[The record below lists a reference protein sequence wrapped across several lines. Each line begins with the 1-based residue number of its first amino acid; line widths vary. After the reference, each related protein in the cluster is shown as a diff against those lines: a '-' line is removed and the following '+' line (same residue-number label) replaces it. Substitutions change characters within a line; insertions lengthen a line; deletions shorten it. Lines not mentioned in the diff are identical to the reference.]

1 MKMRSFILGILTALT
16 GWLFPT
22 TPLNAQVVSNDPN
35 FTPALLNSGLSV
47 PSGVVF
53 RPPTGDLLVSQQNQV
68 SIVNATTGAT
78 SRFVSIPGTFPD
90 KIDVRSSDGLVSVI
104 IGPFG
109 PINFY
114 NSSGSF
120 QGSIDESVIGNAN
133 LGLIG
138 PETTACLSGS
148 VFDTSGNLFVAAGP
162 ALPDTPSGCSSTTTW
177 GIYEFAGSPGS
188 TPWTATPTLVTPFF
202 ASVVI
207 GDMAYSAAK
216 PPAGTLYAI
225 DSQNNN
231 VYEISLSPCGEDCTI
246 SRLVAHVFTA
256 VNPRGIAIDSLL
268 GDLYIT
274 DFGGTNV
281 FRVPARGFPEETNPP
296 VFATGFSNTLRLA
309 FDNTGNLYINE
320 TNGGNLWKFG
330 RNSGATQ
337 LVALTSGKINAFSFP
352 NPLARMSDQTQ
363 TLMIPAS
370 ANLGGAAFLRD
381 VFVPVDPST
390 LNTALQNGT
399 AGDTSFFGGAPVAKE
414 TTCIQVPSAASS
426 PTHPNCVVLIQQ
438 CFDANQNP
446 FAICPVQEP
455 SGSTDLIQLTF
466 TYAGPQPT
474 NPAFLIGFDT
484 GDGQDITDI
493 TTGASTDPTTS
504 GGTKGLCSKDFGAMV
519 PAGSADFSLT
529 VSPSTLDL
537 TATNSASATVT
548 VTPVKL
554 FIPTPVAL
562 GVSDVPAG
570 LLATLTPP
578 TVNLSANVTASSV
591 LNVGL
596 STNTTVAGMTAI
608 VANLLVNSCIDN
620 PGIAN
625 ALTSKLSAAQMA
637 IDGRQIQAAINIL
650 NAFNN
655 QVRAQ
660 AGKHIAASC
669 TTIFPLLVTG
679 TLFSGE
685 IRLTSANVALAPATL
700 LSTEVQGI
708 ISSLKASLATA
719 DPLTG
724 FVVNSSG
731 QKSK

>member
-1 MKMRSFILGILTALT
+1 MKMRSFNLVILTALT
-16 GWLFPT
+16 GWLFST
-22 TPLNAQVVSNDPN
+22 APLNAQVVSNDPN
-35 FTPALLNSGLSV
+35 FNPILRDSGLSL
-47 PSGVVF
+47 PGGVVF

-68 SIVNATTGAT
+68 SIVKATSGAT
-78 SRFVSIPGTFPD
+78 STFVSIPGTFPD
-90 KIDVRSSDGLVSVI
+90 KIDVRSSDGLVAVI

-120 QGSIDESVIGNAN
+120 QGSLNESVIGNAN
-133 LGLIG
+133 LPLIS
-138 PETTACLSGS
+138 PETTVCLSGS

-162 ALPDTPSGCSSTTTW
+162 ALPDTTNGCSSTTTW
-177 GIYEFAGSPGS
+177 GIYEFAGS

-202 ASVVI
+202 ESVVI
-207 GDMAYSAAK
+207 RDMAYSAAK

-231 VYEISLSPCGEDCTI
+231 VYEISLTPSCGDCSI
-246 SRLVAHVFTA
+246 FPSLVANVLTA

-281 FRVPARGFPEETNPP
+281 FRVPAPGFSGDPTPI
-296 VFATGFSNTLRLA
+296 FATGFTNTLRLA

-320 TNGGNLWKFG
+320 TNGGNLWKFA
-330 RNSGATQ
+330 RNSGATP
-337 LVALTSGKINAFSFP
+337 LVALTSGKINAFSFMNP
-352 NPLARMSDQTQ
+352 NTGMSDQIQ

-381 VFVPVDPST
+381 VFVPVDPTT
-390 LNTALQNGT
+390 LDATLQNGT
-399 AGDTSFFGGAPVAKE
+399 RGDTSFFGGARVAPG
-414 TTCIQVPSAASS
+414 TTCIPVPSAAFP

-455 SGSTDLIQLTF
+455 SDSTDLIQLTF
-466 TYAGPQPT
+466 TYRGPQPT

-484 GDGQDITDI
+484 GDGQDLTDI
-493 TTGASTDPTTS
+493 TTGANADPTVG

-519 PAGSADFSLT
+519 LAGSGDFSLT

-537 TATNSASATVT
+537 SVSNSASATVT
-548 VTPVKL
+548 VTSVN
-554 FIPTPVAL
+554 FFVSTVAL

-570 LLATLTPP
+570 LVATLTPP
-578 TVNLSANVTASSV
+578 SADLSANTTASSV

-596 STNTTVAGMTAI
+596 STNSTVADMTTI
-608 VANLLVNSCIDN
+608 IANLLANDCIDN

-637 IDGRQIQAAINIL
+637 IDGGQIQAAINIL
-650 NAFNN
+650 SAFNN

-679 TLFSGE
+679 ALFSGE
-685 IRLTSANVALAPATL
+685 MRLTSANVALAPATL
-700 LSTEVQGI
+700 LGTEVQGI
-708 ISSLKASLATA
+708 ITSLKANLATA

-724 FVVNSSG
+724 FVVHSSG
-731 QKSK
+731 RKSK

>member
-120 QGSIDESVIGNAN
+120 QGSIDESVIS
-133 LGLIG
+133 
-138 PETTACLSGS
+138 PETTVCLSGS

-162 ALPDTPSGCSSTTTW
+162 ALPDNPNGCLSTTW

-188 TPWTATPTLVTPFF
+188 TPWTATPTRVTTFTS
-202 ASVVI
+202 SVVI
-207 GDMAYSAAK
+207 QDMAYSAAR

-225 DSQNNN
+225 DSQNND
-231 VYEISLSPCGEDCTI
+231 VYEVSLSPSCEGCRI
-246 SRLVAHVFTA
+246 SPSFVAHVLTA
-256 VNPRGIAIDSLL
+256 VNSRGIAIDSLL

-281 FRVPARGFPEETNPP
+281 FRVPAPGLPGDPSSL
-296 VFATGFSNTLRLA
+296 VFATGFTNTLRLA

-320 TNGGNLWKFG
+320 TNGGNLRKFA
-330 RNSGATQ
+330 RNSGATS
-337 LVALTSGKINAFSFP
+337 LVALTSGKINAFTFTNP
-352 NPLARMSDQTQ
+352 NAAMSDQKQ

-370 ANLGGAAFLRD
+370 ANLDGAAFLRD
-381 VFVPVDPST
+381 VFVPVDPNT
-390 LNTALQNGT
+390 LNTTLQNGT
-399 AGDTSFFGGAPVAKE
+399 TGDTSFFGGAPVPAG

-426 PTHPNCVVLIQQ
+426 PTHPNCVVVIQQ

-466 TYAGPQPT
+466 TYAGSQPT
-474 NPAFLIGFDT
+474 NPAFLIGFDS

-493 TTGASTDPTTS
+493 TIGSNTDPTVS
-504 GGTKGLCSKDFGAMV
+504 GGTKGLCSKDFGALL
-519 PAGSADFSLT
+519 PAGSGDFSLA

-537 TATNSASATVT
+537 TATNSGSASLTLTSVNFFASA
-548 VTPVKL
+548 
-554 FIPTPVAL
+554 VAL
-562 GVSDVPAG
+562 GVSDVPSG
-570 LLATLTPP
+570 LVATLTPP
-578 TVNLSANVTASSV
+578 SVNLSANGTASSV

-596 STNTTVAGMTAI
+596 STNSTVADMTTI
-608 VANLLVNSCIDN
+608 IANLLANGCIDN

-637 IDGRQIQAAINIL
+637 IVGGQIQTAINIL
-650 NAFNN
+650 SAFNN

-679 TLFSGE
+679 TPFVGTM
-685 IRLTSANVALAPATL
+685 RLTSANVALAPATL

-708 ISSLKASLATA
+708 ITSLKASLATA
-719 DPLTG
+719 DPITG
-724 FVVNSSG
+724 FVGNSSG
-731 QKSK
+731 RKSK

>member
-1 MKMRSFILGILTALT
+1 MKMRSFILVILTALT
-16 GWLFPT
+16 GWLFST
-22 TPLNAQVVSNDPN
+22 APLNAQVVSNDPN
-35 FTPALLNSGLSV
+35 FRPILLNSRLSQ

-68 SIVNATTGAT
+68 SIVNATSGAT
-78 SRFVSIPGTFPD
+78 STFASIPGTFPD
-90 KIDVRSSDGLVSVI
+90 KIDVRSSDGLVAVI

-114 NSSGSF
+114 NSTGSL
-120 QGSIDESVIGNAN
+120 QGSIDESVIGNAD
-133 LGLIG
+133 LGLIS
-138 PETTACLSGS
+138 PETTVCLSGS

-162 ALPDTPSGCSSTTTW
+162 AGSLPEGTPNGCLPTTTW

-188 TPWTATPTLVTPFF
+188 TPWTATPTLVTRFF

-207 GDMAYSAAK
+207 QDMAYSAAR

-225 DSQNNN
+225 DSQNKE
-231 VYEISLSPCGEDCTI
+231 VSEVSLSPCGDCNI
-246 SRLVAHVFTA
+246 LPRRVAHVFTA

-281 FRVPARGFPEETNPP
+281 FRVPAGGFPEETNPP
-296 VFATGFSNTLRLA
+296 VFATGFTNSLRLA

-320 TNGGNLWKFG
+320 INGGNLWKFG
-330 RNSGATQ
+330 RNSGATP

-370 ANLGGAAFLRD
+370 ASLGGAAFLRD
-381 VFVPVDPST
+381 VFVPVDPHSLDT
-390 LNTALQNGT
+390 TLQNGT
-399 AGDTSFFGGAPVAKE
+399 RGDTSFFGGARVPPG
-414 TTCIQVPSAASS
+414 TSCIQVPSAASS
-426 PTHPNCVVLIQQ
+426 PTHANCVVVIQQ

-466 TYAGPQPT
+466 TYAGSLPN
-474 NPAFLIGFDT
+474 NPAFLIGFDN

-493 TTGASTDPTTS
+493 TTGSSADGTIG
-504 GGTKGLCSKDFGAMV
+504 GGTKGLCSKDFGAML
-519 PAGSADFSLT
+519 PAGSEDFSLT

-537 TATNSASATVT
+537 TASNPASATVT
-548 VTPVKL
+548 LTSLSP
-554 FIPTPVAL
+554 FILTVGL

-570 LLATLTPP
+570 LSATLTPP
-578 TVNLSANVTASSV
+578 SVELNANGTASSV

-596 STNTTVAGMTAI
+596 STNTTVAGMTTI
-608 VANLLVNSCIDN
+608 IANLLVNGCIDN

-637 IDGRQIQAAINIL
+637 IGGGQIHTAINIL
-650 NAFNN
+650 NAFDN

-679 TLFSGE
+679 TPVAGE
-685 IRLTSANVALAPATL
+685 MRLTSANVALAPVTL

-708 ISSLKASLATA
+708 ITGLKAS
-719 DPLTG
+719 PPPIH
-724 FVVNSSG
+724 
-731 QKSK
+731 

>member
-68 SIVNATTGAT
+68 SIVNATSGAT
-78 SRFVSIPGTFPD
+78 STFASIPGTFPD
-90 KIDVRSSDGLVSVI
+90 KIDVRSSDGLVAVI

-114 NSSGSF
+114 NSTGSF
-120 QGSIDESVIGNAN
+120 QGSIDESVIS
-133 LGLIG
+133 
-138 PETTACLSGS
+138 PETTVCLSGS

-162 ALPDTPSGCSSTTTW
+162 ALPDSPNGCLSTTW

-188 TPWTATPTLVTPFF
+188 MPWTATPTRVTTFEN
-202 ASVVI
+202 VVI
-207 GDMAYSAAK
+207 RDMAYSAAR

-225 DSQNNN
+225 DSQNNA
-231 VYEISLSPCGEDCTI
+231 VYEISLGPCGADCTI
-246 SRLVAHVFTA
+246 SRRVAHVFTA

-281 FRVPARGFPEETNPP
+281 FRVPAGGFPEETNPP
-296 VFATGFSNTLRLA
+296 VFATGFTNSLRLA

-330 RNSGATQ
+330 RNSGATP

-390 LNTALQNGT
+390 LNSALQNGT
-399 AGDTSFFGGAPVAKE
+399 RGDTSFFGGARVPPG

-455 SGSTDLIQLTF
+455 SDSTDLIQLTF

-578 TVNLSANVTASSV
+578 SVNLSANVTASSV

-596 STNTTVAGMTAI
+596 STNTTVAGVTAI